1 LEVLQAISRLFDPA
15 ALALVGLGSLG
26 TAALR
31 STGEDIG
38 AAFKA
43 LGPMLRASPA
53 RDALAARR
61 AIVQIERVV
70 AEKGIACA
78 DQVHCDSAFVRKA
91 AIRLTDAASAEA
103 FSAWVAEELAKRRAR
118 HSAAAAVWRAAADAS
133 PSVGMVGTVLGLIAM
148 FASLDDP
155 AAMGPAMALAMLTTL
170 YGLVFGAFVFGPVAA
185 RLERLAA
192 AEMEWQWPALSHLER
207 LALVEGQSTESWLKH
222 RAKAPG

>member
-1 LEVLQAISRLFDPA
+1 LKVLQTMSRLFDPA
-15 ALALVGLGSLG
+15 ALALVGLGSVAA
-26 TAALR
+26 AALR

-38 AAFKA
+38 AALKA
-43 LGPMLRASPA
+43 LGPMVRASPA

-61 AIVQIERVV
+61 AVVQIERVV

-78 DQVHCDSAFVRKA
+78 DQVHGESAFVRKA
-91 AIRLTDAASAEA
+91 AIKLVDAASAEA
-103 FSAWVAEELAKRRAR
+103 FSAWVAEELAMRRTR
-118 HSAAAAVWRAAADAS
+118 QQAAAAVWRAAADAS
-133 PSVGMVGTVLGLIAM
+133 PSVGMVGTVLGLIGM
-148 FASLDDP
+148 FASLEDP

-170 YGLVFGAFVFGPVAA
+170 YGLVFGAFVFGPIAA

-207 LALVEGQSTESWLKH
+207 LALVEGQSAESWLRH